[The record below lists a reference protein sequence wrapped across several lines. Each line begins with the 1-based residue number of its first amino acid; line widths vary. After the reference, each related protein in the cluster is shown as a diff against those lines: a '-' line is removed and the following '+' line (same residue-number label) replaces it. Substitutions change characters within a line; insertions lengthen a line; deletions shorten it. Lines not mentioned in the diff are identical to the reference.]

1 MISLVTA
8 RFTTTAMKS
17 TIPVLL
23 LASLLTAACSGG
35 DDPPAS
41 AAATDDAQQTATT
54 EATASTAALPVP
66 APPELPAPGYVLMD
80 AATGQT
86 LVEKNAHERLEPAS
100 LTKIMTAYAV
110 FHALREGQIALDDL
124 VTISAHARAQEGSRM
139 FVEVGSQVSVEN
151 LIRGMIVQSGN
162 DATVA
167 LAEHT
172 AGSEPVFVDL
182 MNRYALQ
189 LGMTET
195 HFENSPGMPSPTH
208 YTTAH
213 DMALLARALVREFPD
228 YYGWY
233 AEREFTWNGITQQ
246 NRNGLLGRDPSVDGI
261 KTGHTESAGYCL
273 VSSAKRDDMRLISVV
288 MGTQSVNAREQASEA
303 LLNYGF
309 RFYET
314 RELYAAGQSL
324 ATVRVWKGASDAV
337 DLTLDGPLVVTIPRG
352 RADAIVAKVDVPSP
366 LVAPLERSE
375 SIGKLR
381 LLLDDQELLTRD
393 IYPGTNVEEAGL
405 FGRLI
410 DAVKMKF
417 N

>member
-1 MISLVTA
+1 
-8 RFTTTAMKS
+8 MKP
-17 TIPVLL
+17 TIPSLL
-23 LASLLTAACSGG
+23 LVALLIAGCSGG
-35 DDPPAS
+35 DAPSPSSPPAGDVQQTVS
-41 AAATDDAQQTATT
+41 EAAAP
-54 EATASTAALPVP
+54 STAALPVP

-80 AATGQT
+80 AETGQI
-86 LVEKNAHERLEPAS
+86 LVEKNSHERLEPAS

-110 FHALREGQIALDDL
+110 FRALREGQIALDDP
-124 VTISAHARAQEGSRM
+124 VTISAQARAQEGSRM

-213 DMALLARALVREFPD
+213 DMAVLARALVREFPD

-246 NRNGLLGRDPSVDGI
+246 NRNGLLARDPSVDGI

-273 VSSAKRDDMRLISVV
+273 VSSALRDDMRLISVV
-288 MGTQSVNAREQASEA
+288 MGTESVTAREQASEA

-314 RELYAAGQSL
+314 RELYAAGQPL
-324 ATVRVWKGASDAV
+324 ATVRVWKGAADAV
-337 DLTLDGPLVVTIPRG
+337 DLTLGERLVVTIPRG
-352 RADAIVAKVDVPSP
+352 RADGIVAKVDVPAP
-366 LVAPLERSE
+366 LVAPLERGE
-375 SIGKLR
+375 VIGKLR
-381 LLLDDQELLTRD
+381 LLLDDQELLARD
-393 IYPGTNVEEAGL
+393 IYPGASVEEAGL
-405 FGRLI
+405 VGRLI
-410 DAVKMKF
+410 DSVKMKF